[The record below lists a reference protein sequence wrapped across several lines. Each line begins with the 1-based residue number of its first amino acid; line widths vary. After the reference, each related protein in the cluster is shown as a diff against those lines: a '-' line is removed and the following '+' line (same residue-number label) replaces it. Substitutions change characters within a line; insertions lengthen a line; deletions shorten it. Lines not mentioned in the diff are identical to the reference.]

1 MIPHSSRKRR
11 AHILSGHNA
20 IESEFSLLKR
30 CFGVRRPPVRGRD
43 RMRLWVDLVVFARLA
58 SALADARAGPMS
70 A

>member
-1 MIPHSSRKRR
+1 MRR

-30 CFGVRRPPVRGRD
+30 CYGLRRPPVRGRD
-43 RMRLWVDLVVFARLA
+43 RMKLWVDLVVFAHLA
-58 SALADARAGPMS
+58 SELADARASPIT